1 MALPVLIAAVDL
13 GPQTGR
19 ILYHAAGFARLLGL
33 RLKVVHVS
41 ADTSETARE
50 RALNACLQQGPYQV
64 DFGPDDVVIRSGHV
78 SETIAREAHREHAAL
93 VVMGAR
99 GHKGVASLILGSTS
113 EAVLR
118 LATVPVLLVP
128 STTTDIVNFGD
139 GVALTCG
146 PVIAAVDLEEQC
158 DKQLRMASLMAHIAA
173 QSLILMT
180 VAKSRVTDHAAGA
193 ELRHRAHG
201 LGPKRP
207 AAMIVRRGAVSAEI
221 ARCAAAEHAGLVVM
235 GLRASPKCQ
244 PGSIASAV
252 LKTKK
257 AFVLAVPG
265 C

>member
-180 VAKSRVTDHAAGA
+180 VAARSA
-193 ELRHRAHG
+193 
-201 LGPKRP
+201 
-207 AAMIVRRGAVSAEI
+207 RR
-221 ARCAAAEHAGLVVM
+221 R
-235 GLRASPKCQ
+235 
-244 PGSIASAV
+244 
-252 LKTKK
+252 
-257 AFVLAVPG
+257 
-265 C
+265 